1 MNTVDS
7 VIAAALD
14 DGQLSLSYRRYFTAE
29 GETKNDIFGFPL
41 ANGALM
47 LTISDKSQFS
57 LPVGSFFSGTAAAG
71 LVRSVL
77 QWTDGFV
84 EDTYNTVA
92 DDESLYPDEYWQS
105 GFLGSFAAAPALT
118 VRDSWWQ
125 DLQSV
130 VTYSPATAPTV
141 IVGGDNPTADA
152 IAKLIIEAVG
162 GLLGYFLLG
171 GFDSLGEII
180 ADVVMPF
187 LVGTIL
193 AWVEWENVGR
203 KRELGWVHLFE
214 IYQQGAENNAWSFAA
229 LAALRGGFNATQSQT
244 NHTMVLD
251 DSCWPIPGLH
261 FNLKDR
267 IASSSGA
274 LQRMGIDMLFVNQV
288 EEMNLS
294 GDETGMSQFVVKSGK
309 NDAAKTTGERAAQQW
324 KFVLDKL
331 QDIGC
336 HLIS

>member
-1 MNTVDS
+1 
-7 VIAAALD
+7 
-14 DGQLSLSYRRYFTAE
+14 
-29 GETKNDIFGFPL
+29 
-41 ANGALM
+41 
-47 LTISDKSQFS
+47 
-57 LPVGSFFSGTAAAG
+57 
-71 LVRSVL
+71 
-77 QWTDGFV
+77 
-84 EDTYNTVA
+84 
-92 DDESLYPDEYWQS
+92 
-105 GFLGSFAAAPALT
+105 
-118 VRDSWWQ
+118 
-125 DLQSV
+125 
-130 VTYSPATAPTV
+130 
-141 IVGGDNPTADA
+141 
-152 IAKLIIEAVG
+152 
-162 GLLGYFLLG
+162 
-171 GFDSLGEII
+171 
-180 ADVVMPF
+180 MPF

-193 AWVEWENVGR
+193 AWVEWENVAR